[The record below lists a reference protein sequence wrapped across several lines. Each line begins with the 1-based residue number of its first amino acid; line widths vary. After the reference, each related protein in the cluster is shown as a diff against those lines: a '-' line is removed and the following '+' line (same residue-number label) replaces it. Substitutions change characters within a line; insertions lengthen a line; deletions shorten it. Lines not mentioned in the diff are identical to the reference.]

1 MMGDFIIGSRTQDQ
15 HTHTPVVRLHVQE
28 RRQQKENSSERRQ
41 IPKASRPFLDFAQ
54 FKIRFLSLLLRL
66 FSILTHFFGCTF
78 SKWINELFSLNEQF
92 SRFEIRFSAGL
103 FLALEIC
110 ARKSPGVSQEP
121 PHEKQIVEFSR
132 AHTHFR
138 LLLINE
144 HDEFDYVFQPDPP
157 APAVAASEFYSQTT
171 LHAHKKQPKNIQQQ
185 CQMEILLLLLLLLF
199 LFQAFLFFQLWR
211 TDRPAIIKRPLNHRC
226 VFFFDILFKRV
237 CQLFVCVYMP
247 G

>member
-1 MMGDFIIGSRTQDQ
+1 MREKESRSQ
-15 HTHTPVVRLHVQE
+15 
-28 RRQQKENSSERRQ
+28 SG
-41 IPKASRPFLDFAQ
+41 ASP
-54 FKIRFLSLLLRL
+54 
-66 FSILTHFFGCTF
+66 
-78 SKWINELFSLNEQF
+78 
-92 SRFEIRFSAGL
+92 
-103 FLALEIC
+103 
-110 ARKSPGVSQEP
+110 RK
-121 PHEKQIVEFSR
+121 KQIVEFSR

-185 CQMEILLLLLLLLF
+185 CQMEILLLLLLF